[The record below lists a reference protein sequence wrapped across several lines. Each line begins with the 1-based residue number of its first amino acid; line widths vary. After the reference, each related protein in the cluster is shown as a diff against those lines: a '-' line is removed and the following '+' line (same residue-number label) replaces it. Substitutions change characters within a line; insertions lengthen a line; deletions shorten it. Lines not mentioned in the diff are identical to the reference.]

1 MAGKKNDN
9 RTDEFLG
16 LLIQNQ
22 SYIQSFIACLLPN
35 KNDCDDV
42 LQETL
47 SEMWHKFDDYQEG
60 TNFKAWGVAIARLKI
75 ISHQRKFHTT
85 RLYFSSDTIALIEK
99 EAENSFEKGYL
110 QFQKDLL
117 RQCLKK
123 LSGKETTYLNLRY
136 WEQLT
141 FEGIADRFGITM
153 QGAYKAVSLIH
164 ARLLKCI
171 QVGMKNEGLL

>member
-1 MAGKKNDN
+1 VNTNADK
-9 RTDEFLG
+9 TDIFMG

-22 SYIQSFIACLLPN
+22 SYIQSYIACLLPN

-47 SEMWHKFDDYQEG
+47 SEMWHKFDDYTEG
-60 TNFKAWGVAIARLKI
+60 TNFKAWGVAIARLKM
-75 ISHQRKFHTT
+75 ISYQRKYNTT
-85 RLYFSSDTIALIEK
+85 SLCFSSDTIALLEK
-99 EAENSFEKGYL
+99 EAEDSFEKGYL
-110 QFQKDLL
+110 QYQKDIL

-123 LSGKETTYLNLRY
+123 LSGKETKYLNLRY

-153 QGAYKAVSLIH
+153 QGAYKAISLVH